1 MGCDV
6 TMRMMQVCRDASDTA
21 SGYPAW
27 KVGQHSKLRYLP
39 MLELGNNKRNWI
51 NGLITNDRACDG
63 LQQRLH
69 TEFLEVV
76 FDSGANLGA

>member
-1 MGCDV
+1 MIL
-6 TMRMMQVCRDASDTA
+6 MQMWRDASDTA
-21 SGYPAW
+21 SWYAAW

-39 MLELGNNKRNWI
+39 MLELRNDKRNWI
-51 NGLITNDRACDG
+51 LGLITNDRACDG
-63 LQQRLH
+63 LEQRLH